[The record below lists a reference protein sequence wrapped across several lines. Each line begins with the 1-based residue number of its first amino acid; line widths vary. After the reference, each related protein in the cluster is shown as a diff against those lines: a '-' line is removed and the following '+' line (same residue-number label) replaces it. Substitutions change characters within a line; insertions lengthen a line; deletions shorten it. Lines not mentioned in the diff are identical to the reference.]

1 MPRARP
7 RSRLVG
13 CAGLTL
19 VVACAS
25 VHGGGGALEP
35 RFVAVHNAL
44 AAMGLA
50 QIGPIHEG
58 VLAQGHEARV
68 PLDLPA
74 GCTTIVAVGGDGLRD
89 VDAALLDP
97 QGKPLAHDTTSE
109 PQAVLHACLDAA
121 DTYELVIKA
130 ASGAGSWVAAT
141 WEGGVGTG
149 PAPRDPSL
157 PVAQPAIGTCESPIP
172 LTAGT
177 VEGSTVHGETSN
189 SGSCERSDAREMVYE
204 LDVPQRERVT
214 IDVDARFDSVL
225 YLRKDACTDDSA
237 EVDCNDDAPG
247 GGRDKSHIEH
257 VLEPGKYFVFVDGY
271 NQEAGAFKMTVSI
284 EDVVSLDDACRR
296 APRLAAGAPASG
308 TTEGGVDDAHASCGG
323 GAEGADAPWR
333 FDLTSRSRVRLVE
346 HSDAVSPVVHVRR
359 ACVDEQSEVACS
371 DSGAASGD
379 ATIAG
384 VLEVGSYTAFADARE
399 RDAAGRYT
407 LVLDVAPPEGSGA
420 TGDGCGDAMALAGPA
435 TSVSGDTFTARDDV
449 AGSCG
454 GAGAADVVYRLDV
467 AKRSRLV
474 AMFDG
479 EEGTHLLMVWRRCGD
494 RSSEIACGRVLEE
507 VLPAGTYFV
516 GVDGVS
522 PDALGRFTLEWS
534 LQDLGAQAG
543 ACAAAPLLVEGH
555 ALPATTAGAADK
567 FGVSCAAGIAGAS
580 GPDRVFKLVVR
591 RPATVR
597 VSVESSAFDPAIALR
612 KSCQDAS
619 GGAAASE
626 LGCEADADG
635 SRRTSIERS
644 VEPGTYW
651 VVVDGATPND
661 QGPFTVGYRITR

>member
-1 MPRARP
+1 MSRARL

-25 VHGGGGALEP
+25 TRGGSGALEP
-35 RFVAVHNAL
+35 RFVAMHNAL

-58 VLAQGHEARV
+58 VLAQGHEVRV
-68 PLDLPA
+68 PLELPA
-74 GCTTIVAVGGDGLRD
+74 GCTTIVAVGGEGVRD
-89 VDAALLDP
+89 VDAALLDAK
-97 QGKPLAHDTTSE
+97 GKSLAHDTTSE
-109 PQAVLHACLDAA
+109 PQAVLHACLDTA
-121 DTYELVIKA
+121 DTYELVVKA

-141 WEGGVGTG
+141 WEGGVGG
-149 PAPRDPSL
+149 GAAPKAAAL
-157 PVAQPAIGTCESPIP
+157 PVQQQAIGTCDSPIP

-177 VEGSTVHGETSN
+177 VEGSTVHGEQSN

-225 YLRKDACTDDSA
+225 YLRKDVCTDDSA

-257 VLEPGKYFVFVDGY
+257 VLEPGKYYVFVDGY
-271 NQEAGAFKMTVSI
+271 NQEAGAFKMTVTL

-296 APRLAAGAPASG
+296 APRLAVGAPASG

-323 GAEGADAPWR
+323 GAEGADAAWR
-333 FDLTSRSRVRLVE
+333 FDLTSRSRVRLLE
-346 HSDAVSPVVHVRR
+346 HSDAVSPVVHLRR
-359 ACVDEQSEVACS
+359 ACVHEESEVACS
-371 DSGAASGD
+371 ESGAANGD
-379 ATIAG
+379 ATITG
-384 VLEVGSYTAFADARE
+384 VLEAGSYAAFADARD
-399 RDAAGRYT
+399 RDAGGPYT
-407 LVLDVAPPEGSGA
+407 LDLDVAPPDGTGA
-420 TGDGCGDAMALAGPA
+420 DGDGCGDATPLAGA
-435 TSVSGDTFTARDDV
+435 AASVSGDTFAARDDV

-474 AMFDG
+474 ATLEG
-479 EEGTHLLMVWRRCGD
+479 EEAPHLLMAWRHCGE
-494 RSSEIACGRVLEE
+494 RSSEIACGRVLDE

-516 GVDGVS
+516 GVDGAS
-522 PDALGRFTLEWS
+522 PGALGRFTLDWS

-543 ACAAAPLLVEGH
+543 ACAAAPMLVEGRP
-555 ALPATTAGAADK
+555 LSGTTAGAGDK
-567 FGVSCAAGIAGAS
+567 FDVSCAAGDAGAS

-591 RPATVR
+591 RPSTVR
-597 VSVESSAFDPAIALR
+597 VTVDSSTFDPVIALR
-612 KSCQDAS
+612 KSCADLS
-619 GGAAASE
+619 GGTAAAE
-626 LGCEADADG
+626 LGCETDADA
-635 SRRTSIERS
+635 SHRTSIERS

-661 QGPFTVGYRITR
+661 QGPFTVGYRIAR